1 MGCLLVYI
9 LKEGLMYFE
18 TVLPLCLRK
27 KIPEL
32 RRMGQSTRNTSQL
45 NVLQSFQFSLLKCCE
60 MDAVFICDLYG

>member
-1 MGCLLVYI
+1 MVYI

-18 TVLPLCLRK
+18 IVLPLCLRK

-32 RRMGQSTRNTSQL
+32 RRIGQSTRNTSQL

-60 MDAVFICDLYG
+60 MDAVFIYDLYG